1 MNSPSSPDP
10 LRCGIDVGS
19 TTAKVVVLDP
29 EGRVVF
35 HDYRRHEAQVRATL
49 RGMLGEAGDLLG
61 AARLVVRVTGSAGM
75 GISERLDLP
84 FIQEVVAA
92 TEAARL
98 AFPGVRALVDIGGED
113 SKLVLIDSQGRAD
126 IRMNGSCAGGTGA
139 FIDQVAALLDCPV
152 EDFDA
157 LAARHDTTPCIASR
171 CGVFARTDVQTLLA
185 QGVPRA
191 DIAAAV
197 YRAVAQQVL
206 TTLARGAE
214 LRPKLL
220 LAGGPLS
227 FMPGLRQ
234 AVREAFG
241 VLAED
246 VVLPAHPELVP
257 ALGAALSA
265 GPGAVDSG
273 QGLTSVDGLLG
284 RLAHDALWG
293 TEGGQ
298 REPALFGNDA
308 EREAWLSTRFSPAD
322 RVPLAQL
329 HGQPAFLGIDSGSTS
344 TKMALVD
351 EQGRLAFEYYTYS
364 KGDHVGAVVR
374 GLQKLVTELER
385 LGAAPRIVGS
395 AATGYG
401 EDLVR
406 AVFGLDH
413 GVVETLAHLHG
424 ARHFEPRVQFVLDI
438 GGQDMK
444 ATFVEDGAVARIEI
458 NEACSSGCGAFLQ
471 SFAEVLGEA
480 VEDFAVRATHG
491 RAPCALGSRCTV
503 FMNSKVKQYLREGAA
518 VEDIAAGLS
527 YSVVRNCLHK
537 VLKLRAAADLG
548 EHIVVQGGAFL
559 NPSIQRAFEKLVGRP
574 VTCPDVA
581 GLTGALGAALEAR
594 DRWQAQDSEHEA
606 LDLTV
611 LCEPGLPERK
621 QLSCRGCTNHCAVT
635 RLRYGTGKPCYSG
648 NRCERIFASGGER
661 REPGV
666 DGVAEQRALLEALP
680 RLPEGEVRLVVGLPM
695 ALNMWDDLPFWATL
709 LTGCGLEVR
718 TSRPSSPGLL
728 AQGAGTVMSDSI
740 CFPAKLAHGHV
751 LDLVD
756 QGVDRVLYPRVVY
769 GAAEYEADNSFN
781 CPIVT
786 GYPDVIRSSVDPE
799 ARGTPMDS
807 PTISFRDPVLLRA
820 SCWRYLRDLGV
831 PRGQFQAAFAAA
843 KQAGSQHRA
852 ALQRRAGEVVR
863 EASAHGR
870 AVVLLAG
877 RPYHLDALVNHGVPD
892 MLAAIGVDVLFGDA
906 APDAGGLV
914 EVRALTQWAFPNRL
928 YNAAR
933 WAGEHPHVH
942 LLQLNSFGC
951 GPDSIVTDELRAL
964 MGARGEALTVLR
976 VDEVS
981 SPGSLRL
988 RLRTLV
994 ETQLSR
1000 RPAAATRPRT
1010 APPEFVDV
1018 DRARTVLV
1026 PCMHGGLTPFIEAEF
1041 GAQGYRVE
1049 VLPPADATSR
1059 ELGLRYV
1066 NNEICYP
1073 AILVI
1078 GDLIQ
1083 ALQSG
1088 RYRRDEVAVG
1098 ITQTGGQCRASN
1110 YLGLLE
1116 KALVAAGF
1124 EDVPVVSM
1132 LPAGSHL
1139 HCQSGFQPDTAALL
1153 KNGFYGLVFDDV
1165 VTMMEHSLRVRE
1177 LVPGTAARL
1186 AATHRRGFLGTP
1198 APSRRSTLAAL
1209 DRLARDFSLA
1219 PARELHAPRVGIV
1232 GEIYAKYGTYANHG
1246 VVDWLGNQG
1255 VEVVMAQL
1263 STFFTQD
1270 LLNPQLDVGEGV
1282 RRRDL
1287 GWLLRRPLMGVAD
1300 RFVAAVNRR
1309 LTDHPHA
1316 RPLHTPGELA
1326 AMAAPV
1332 LSLVN
1337 QYGEGWLIAA
1347 EVRAMSEL
1355 RVSDVLCL
1363 QPFGCIANQVVAKGV
1378 ERRLHELHPE
1388 LRLLFLDLDPDAAPA
1403 NLLNRLHFLVQGA
1416 RTSAATHPGPRAS
1429 TCSPLRVS

>member
-1 MNSPSSPDP
+1 MNSPSPTNS

-19 TTAKVVVLDP
+19 TTAKLVVLDTS
-29 EGRVVF
+29 GGVIF
-35 HDYRRHEAQVRATL
+35 HDYQRHDARVRETLWAMLSEASAMLRA
-49 RGMLGEAGDLLG
+49 AP
-61 AARLVVRVTGSAGM
+61 LVVQVTGSAGM

-92 TEAARL
+92 TQAARRE
-98 AFPGVRALVDIGGED
+98 FPGVRALVDIGGED
-113 SKLVLIDSQGRAD
+113 SKLVLIDAQGRAD

-139 FIDQVAALLDCPV
+139 FIDQVAALLDCPL
-152 EDFDA
+152 EEFDG
-157 LAARHDTTPCIASR
+157 LAAGYDTIPSIASR

-214 LRPKLL
+214 LRPQLL

-227 FMPGLRQ
+227 FMPGLRD
-234 AVREAFG
+234 AVRAAFG
-241 VLAED
+241 VRAED
-246 VVLPAHPELVP
+246 VVIPNHPELVP

-265 GPGAVDSG
+265 GADAKDPSE
-273 QGLTSVDGLLG
+273 GLTNIDALLG
-284 RLAHDALWG
+284 RLARGAMGG
-293 TEGGQ
+293 TGGGE
-298 REPALFGNDA
+298 REPSLFADEA
-308 EREAWLSTRFSPAD
+308 EREAWLSTRFSLAD
-322 RVPLAQL
+322 RVPLARL

-351 EQGRLAFEYYTYS
+351 EHGRLAFEFYTYS
-364 KGDHVGAVVR
+364 RGEHVDAVVR
-374 GLQKLVTELER
+374 GLQGLVTA
-385 LGAAPRIVGS
+385 LGRTGAMPRIVGS

-406 AVFGLDH
+406 AVFDLDH
-413 GVVETLAHLHG
+413 GVVETLAHLRG
-424 ARHFEPRVQFVLDI
+424 AQHFEPRVQFVLDI

-444 ATFVEDGAVARIEI
+444 ATFVEDGSVARIEI

-471 SFAEVLGEA
+471 SFAEVLGQS
-480 VEDFAVRATHG
+480 VEDFAARATHG

-503 FMNSKVKQYLREGAA
+503 FMNSKVKQYLREGAT

-537 VLKLRAAADLG
+537 VLELRDTAELG
-548 EHIVVQGGAFL
+548 EHIVVQGGTFL
-559 NPSIQRAFEKLVGRP
+559 NPSIQRAFEKLVGRT
-574 VTCPDVA
+574 VICPDVA

-594 DRWQAQDSEHEA
+594 DRWQAQDAERDAMDLA
-606 LDLTV
+606 L
-611 LCEPGLPERK
+611 LCEPGPAERK
-621 QLSCRGCTNHCAVT
+621 QLSCHGCTNHCVVT
-635 RLRYGTGKPCYSG
+635 RLRYGTGKPYYSG

-666 DGVAEQRALLEALP
+666 DGVAEQRSLLEALP
-680 RLPEGEVRLVVGLPM
+680 RSPKGEARLVVGLPM

-709 LTGCGLEVR
+709 LTGCGMEVR
-718 TSRPSSPGLL
+718 GSRPSSADLL
-728 AQGAGTVMSDSI
+728 ARGAGTVMSDSI

-756 QGVDRVLYPRVVY
+756 QGVDRVLYPRVVF
-769 GAAEYEADNSFN
+769 GRAEYEADNSFN

-799 ARGTPMDS
+799 ARGTPLDT
-807 PTISFRDPVLLRA
+807 PTITFRDSALLRD
-820 SCWRYLRDLGV
+820 SCWRYLRTLGV
-831 PRGQFQAAFAAA
+831 PRGQFLGAFIAARHAVE
-843 KQAGSQHRA
+843 QHRA
-852 ALQRRAGEVVR
+852 TLQRRAAEVVR
-863 EASAHGR
+863 EASGHGR
-870 AVVLLAG
+870 AVVLLVG
-877 RPYHLDALVNHGVPD
+877 RPYHLDGLVNHGVPE
-892 MLAAIGVDVLFGDA
+892 MLAAMGVDVLFGDA
-906 APDAGGLV
+906 AADSGGLG

-933 WAGEHPHVH
+933 WASEHPHVL

-951 GPDSIVTDELRAL
+951 GPDAIVTDELRAM
-964 MGARGEALTVLR
+964 MGTRSESLTVLR

-994 ETQLSR
+994 ETHRNGQSD
-1000 RPAAATRPRT
+1000 ATPQPRIS
-1010 APPEFVDV
+1010 PPPFMEV
-1018 DRARTVLV
+1018 DRSRTVLV
-1026 PCMHGGLTPFIEAEF
+1026 PCMHGGLTPLIEAEF

-1059 ELGLRYV
+1059 ELGMRYV

-1078 GDLIQ
+1078 GDLLR

-1088 RYRRDEVAVG
+1088 RYPRNEVAVG

-1116 KALVAAGF
+1116 KALIAAGF
-1124 EDVPVVSM
+1124 DDVPVVSM
-1132 LPAGSHL
+1132 WPAGGHL
-1139 HCQSGFQPDTAALL
+1139 HRQPGFRPNRAPML
-1153 KNGFYGLVFDDV
+1153 KNAFYGLVYDDV
-1165 VTMMEHSLRVRE
+1165 VTMMEYSLRVRE
-1177 LVPGTAARL
+1177 LVPGTAVQL
-1186 AATHRRGFLGTP
+1186 ASMHRSDFLSSP

-1209 DRLARDFSLA
+1209 DRLARDFAMA
-1219 PARELHAPRVGIV
+1219 PVREIHPPRVGIV
-1232 GEIYAKYGTYANHG
+1232 GEIYAKYGSYANHG
-1246 VVDWLGNQG
+1246 VVDWLGEQG
-1255 VEVVMAQL
+1255 VEVVMSQL

-1270 LLNPQLDVGEGV
+1270 LVNPQLDLNEGI
-1282 RRRDL
+1282 RRRGLD
-1287 GWLLRRPLMGVAD
+1287 WALRLPLMVAAD
-1300 RFVAAVNRR
+1300 HFVATVNRR
-1309 LTDHPHA
+1309 LASHPHT
-1316 RPLHTPGELA
+1316 RPLHTPRGLAEL
-1326 AMAAPV
+1326 AAPV

-1347 EVRAMSEL
+1347 EVRAMAEQG
-1355 RVSDVLCL
+1355 VGEVLCL

-1378 ERRLHELHPE
+1378 EGRLRELHPE
-1388 LRLLFLDLDPDAAPA
+1388 LRLLFLDLDPDTAPA

-1416 RTSAATHPGPRAS
+1416 RTGAGGHPG
-1429 TCSPLRVS
+1429 SPPQLPPTSR